1 MKIGQSRH
9 LSLQEDTSKKLDQIG
24 IGKLDIDAAA
34 WLSGKDPSE

>member
-1 MKIGQSRH
+1 MKIERSLH
-9 LSLQEDTSKKLDQIG
+9 PLLQEDTSKKLDQIG